1 MITFLTGRVR
11 SLSRQPARAVVVAG
25 GVGYE
30 VTLPVFV
37 YQSLAGEGAAE
48 GSDVEFEVY
57 YHVTERQPRPL
68 LVGFRRPEERQ
79 FFEQLL
85 EVEGIGPSR
94 AAAMLVLPISVIAT
108 AIEREDLGLLQRLP
122 GVGARGAQK
131 IVATLRGKVQ
141 ATAMLQDEGAPG
153 AGAVGPAPAAADGR
167 AQAVEILVNLG
178 YRQVEAADRVDEAL
192 RRRPALGDD
201 VQGLIREVFRA
212 QPVPGDGTGLAE
224 SEESPKKRRSKS
236 GGRPSPVAPPTR

>member
-1 MITFLTGRVR
+1 MISFLKGTVR

-25 GVGYE
+25 GVGYD

-37 YQSLAGEGAAE
+37 YQSLAGAGIAE
-48 GSDVEFEVY
+48 GRDVEFEIY

-68 LVGFRRPEERQ
+68 LVGFRRPEERE

-94 AAAMLVLPISVIAT
+94 AAALLVLPISVIAT
-108 AIEREDLGLLQRLP
+108 AIEREDLALLQRLP

-131 IVATLRGKVQ
+131 IVATLRGKV
-141 ATAMLQDEGAPG
+141 AGTAMLRDEGAPEK
-153 AGAVGPAPAAADGR
+153 AGVAPAPAAVDGR
-167 AQAVEILVNLG
+167 AEAVEVLVNLG

-192 RRRPALGDD
+192 RRRPMLGDD
-201 VQGLIREVFRA
+201 VQALIREVFRA
-212 QPVPGDGTGLAE
+212 QPAPVDGTETTE
-224 SEESPKKRRSKS
+224 SEEQLAKKRSTPR
-236 GGRPSPVAPPTR
+236 GGVRPSP